1 MIAGIEEG
9 KLPPVFVA
17 KNGRARKY
25 IDETLD
31 LSGLE
36 IQDMRAEDIP
46 GLVDEEVPRYLGL
59 TTTELVANYL
69 MGARQSQ
76 TEVLRII
83 NWKDDSCLYG
93 KPAICAIGKQEIPK
107 TLLQAVMKRDVVV
120 AVNDS
125 SDILSSALGAGYLNK
140 QNIAF
145 KTLRGETE
153 AMLKLGYADMVVE
166 IVGTGGTVE
175 RYGLQIYAPLYFI
188 DVALIGNKN
197 YLSQLRGS

>member
-1 MIAGIEEG
+1 M
-9 KLPPVFVA
+9 A

-46 GLVDEEVPRYLGL
+46 GLVDKEVPRYLGL

-69 MGARQSQ
+69 MRARQSQ

-83 NWKDDSCLYG
+83 NWNDESSLYG

-107 TLLQAVMKRDVVV
+107 NILQAVMKRDIVV

-125 SDILSSALGAGYLNK
+125 SDVLSSALGAGYLNK

-153 AMLKLGYADMVVE
+153 AALKLGYADMVVE
-166 IVGTGGTVE
+166 IVGTGSTVE
-175 RYGLQIYAPLYFI
+175 RYGLQIYAPLFFI
-188 DVALIGNKN
+188 DLALIGNKN
-197 YLSQLRGS
+197 YISQLRGK